1 MLKLEELKVFLATA
15 EAGSF
20 AAAAEQLEVAP
31 SVVSKTI
38 KALESKLNTT
48 LFNRTTRKVSITSEG
63 EWLRGEAARTLANL
77 EAIRARFIDDRSE
90 PEGRL
95 TVDAATPFALHAIAP
110 VLSRFTERYPKVQVC
125 LESNETVADLIA
137 KRVDVAIRIGEL
149 KDSSLKAV
157 KIGAT
162 RRALFA
168 APAYLARHGEPRGA
182 DDLARHKCLGFTAP
196 EALNRWPLLTAGGEP
211 LVVTPHLRANS
222 GETLKQL
229 AVFGNGIACLSDF
242 TVVREVARGELLPVL
257 AERIEP
263 HAIPIYA
270 VYYSQRAVGRHIR
283 LFLDF
288 LKENAVLA
296 A

>member
-1 MLKLEELKVFLATA
+1 MLKLEELKIFLATA

-20 AAAAEQLEVAP
+20 VGAAEQLEVAP

-38 KALESKLNTT
+38 KALESKLNST
-48 LFNRTTRKVSITSEG
+48 LFNRTTRKITITSEG
-63 EWLRGEAARTLANL
+63 EWLRGEAAKTLATL
-77 EAIRARFIDDRSE
+77 EAIRARFIDDRTE

-95 TVDAATPFALHAIAP
+95 TIDAATPFALHAIAP
-110 VLSRFTERYPKVQVC
+110 VLSTFTERYPKVQVC
-125 LESNETVADLIA
+125 LESNETIADLIA

-162 RRALFA
+162 HRALYA
-168 APAYLARHGEPRGA
+168 APAYLARHGEPHSA
-182 DDLARHKCLGFTAP
+182 DELAHHKCLGFTAP
-196 EALNRWPLLTAGGEP
+196 EALNLWPLVSESGEP
-211 LVVTPHLRANS
+211 VAIRPHLRANS
-222 GETLKQL
+222 GETLKRL
-229 AVFGNGIACLSDF
+229 AVHGNGIACVSDF
-242 TVVREVARGELLPVL
+242 TVVQELARGELVPVL